1 MKNYIAITLISGS
14 FIIAFL
20 FICGWLYFEW
30 YKRNKNAE
38 IDYLTKYSDIQEL
51 LKNLPVTSKTYLIMY
66 NKIQKLYQMKYRD
79 VNMIKNLV
87 AKFDKWAEPLKKK

>member
-1 MKNYIAITLISGS
+1 MGNYTAITLISGS

-30 YKRNKNAE
+30 YKKNKNAE
-38 IDYLTKYSDIQEL
+38 IDYLTKYSDVQDL

-66 NKIQKLYQMKYRD
+66 NKIQKLNQMKYRD
-79 VNMIKNLV
+79 VTMIKGLV
-87 AKFDKWAEPLKKK
+87 AKFDKLAEPLNKK